1 MSYQGNKPPTSF
13 ESPKKDRFTG
23 ITGTTCS
30 LTYAVSSVA
39 DILVWVNSVKQDFT
53 NYSVSG
59 STLTLSGTLVS
70 SDIVEV
76 TYVGRT
82 YGSIA
87 PTDASVGTSA
97 LQDDAV
103 TTAKINDDAVTAG
116 KLSST
121 AVDNTN
127 TNSTLITAQT
137 EKSSLVDADK
147 FLISDS
153 AASGALK
160 YVQKSNLGGD
170 MVKIASASDYS
181 TGVAKLN
188 IDQFSTTYKF
198 YKFYATLRH
207 ESGGTDLR
215 FRWRTSG
222 SEQGGSYYIY
232 TGHRSQINS
241 GGTTADDIHFSGFYT
256 SYAQVTN
263 NSTASNNHDILID
276 WTFYDPMRVVLNR
289 PYVQGDTQYYRDDD
303 VFRQNT
309 FGCKY
314 NTASINYDGFALWAG
329 SGNIEDYQWVMYGV
343 KA

>member
-1 MSYQGNKPPTSF
+1 MSYIGVKPKTAFDSVR
-13 ESPKKDRFTG
+13 KDRFTG
-23 ITGTTCS
+23 QTGTTVTLS
-30 LTYAVSSVA
+30 YAVSSVN
-39 DILVWVNSVKQDFT
+39 DILVWVNGVKQDYT
-53 NYSVSG
+53 NYSVS
-59 STLTLSGTLVS
+59 STTLTLGGTLVS

-76 TYVGRT
+76 AYLGRT
-82 YGSIA
+82 YGSVV
-87 PTDASVGTSA
+87 PNDGSVGTSA
-97 LQDDAV
+97 LQDS
-103 TTAKINDDAVTAG
+103 AVTAA

-127 TNSTLITAQT
+127 INSTLITAQT

-222 SEQGGSYYIY
+222 SEQQGSYYIY
-232 TGHRSQINS
+232 TGLRGQINS
-241 GGTTADDIHFSGFYT
+241 GGTTEREIHHSGFYT
-256 SYAQVTN
+256 SYALCLN
-263 NSTASNNHDILID
+263 NSTASNNHDILLD

-289 PYVQGDTQYYRDDD
+289 PYVQGNTQHYRDDD
-303 VFRQNT
+303 VFRQCT

-314 NTASINYDGFALWAG
+314 NAASINYDGFALWAG
-329 SGNIEDYQWVMYGV
+329 SGNIEDYQWVLYGV
-343 KA
+343 KS